1 MLRMLL
7 SGLTHKVILSHAA
20 LDHLTRDCC
29 HLPSVWCRPASTKHQ
44 VSPPQTHAQASL
56 MWASLIWELPQR
68 RLPPQTNPGY
78 SRLTR
83 KTKQDKVQHEE
94 KSVQNQAMCDG
105 SRNPAAKF
113 KPVKIDSTG
122 DSFQDFQKYIHS
134 FDANSS
140 HIRKTCYID
149 LCHN

>member
-7 SGLTHKVILSHAA
+7 SGLTCKVILSHVA
-20 LDHLTRDCC
+20 LDHLMRDWC
-29 HLPSVWCRPASTKHQ
+29 HLPSVWGRPASSKHQ

-56 MWASLIWELPQR
+56 IWELPHR
-68 RLPPQTNPGY
+68 RLPSQPTPGY

-105 SRNPAAKF
+105 SHNPAAKF
-113 KPVKIDSTG
+113 KPIKIDSTG

-140 HIRKTCYID
+140 HVRKKCYID